1 MLFLFFLYN
10 LFQAIFDKFLL
21 GCIDKGIKERD
32 ARKLWQTFEY
42 FSGYGFNKSHA
53 VSYSVIS
60 YQCAWLCH
68 HYPVEWM
75 ASFLD
80 KEPESRKEKA
90 INLAKQHGYEI
101 KPLNVNYSEDT
112 WKIEGE
118 DTLVAPL
125 TTIKG
130 LGDSAFEQIVLHR
143 PFNTIEEMLFH
154 PEVKYNKL
162 NKKAFDVLC
171 RAGAMNDLIDE
182 RFTGD
187 RHFWSAVAVD
197 KPRTKKK
204 LDENIET
211 YRPEGSFTEE
221 EKIEFVAD
229 LTGIF
234 PLSQVI
240 SHEVQRKLDAKCVP
254 PISDFDSDLTICWC
268 IPRSVTKKKSR
279 NGKDFYVVKV
289 IDSNSVETQIR
300 CWSINPSK
308 DKLHINRPY
317 VLKPSYNSTWGFST
331 YGPVNNSWK
340 LLG

>member
-1 MLFLFFLYN
+1 M
-10 LFQAIFDKFLL
+10 
-21 GCIDKGIKERD
+21 
-32 ARKLWQTFEY
+32 
-42 FSGYGFNKSHA
+42 
-53 VSYSVIS
+53 
-60 YQCAWLCH
+60 
-68 HYPVEWM
+68 
-75 ASFLD
+75 
-80 KEPESRKEKA
+80 
-90 INLAKQHGYEI
+90 
-101 KPLNVNYSEDT
+101 
-112 WKIEGE
+112 
-118 DTLVAPL
+118 
-125 TTIKG
+125 
-130 LGDSAFEQIVLHR
+130 LHR

-187 RHFWSAVAVD
+187 KHFWSAVAVD

-221 EKIEFVAD
+221 EKIEFIAD
-229 LTGIF
+229 LSGIF
-234 PLSQVI
+234 PLSQVV
-240 SHEVQRKLDAKCVP
+240 SHDIQRKLDAMAVP
-254 PISDFDSDLTICWC
+254 PISEYDYDLKVCWC

-300 CWSINPSK
+300 CWSIKPTR

-317 VLKPSYNSTWGFST
+317 VIKPKYNETWGFST
-331 YGPVNNSWK
+331 YGAVNDSWV